1 METVSNPRAM
11 RLKRLI
17 PEPVGIFYQAI
28 GRVVVPICFA
38 AKAVAKQPRPERNNS
53 ICGSLLA
60 MRRVQS
66 AIVIVA
72 LLAIPL
78 ALVARTGPCAQSQCS
93 RMCDLILRSV
103 RVQHMHCTCGM
114 TADGSQCQKNSSQ
127 KLPDYGLNAPMAPTM
142 PSARVALVAPSFTR
156 RAVARELES
165 PAFGFRSEPIQPPR
179 A

>member
-1 METVSNPRAM
+1 
-11 RLKRLI
+11 
-17 PEPVGIFYQAI
+17 
-28 GRVVVPICFA
+28 
-38 AKAVAKQPRPERNNS
+38 
-53 ICGSLLA
+53 

-103 RVQHMHCTCGM
+103 QAQHMRCTCGM
-114 TADGSQCQKNSSQ
+114 TAGGSQCPTNSSQ

-142 PSARVALVAPSFTR
+142 PSARITIAAPDSERRIVAFDSD
-156 RAVARELES
+156 
-165 PAFGFRSEPIQPPR
+165 PAIRGFRFELLQPPR